1 MSPTTGAGDIALAY
15 APLCMTALLRQ
26 ADGLD
31 TTQDAV
37 VAIGV
42 RLATRREEISDRIVA
57 RIRDEIA
64 DYRLVDPKVLDDV
77 RLITSSHFDLVIAAL
92 VEGRAPVEAD
102 FAATRAGGA
111 RRVHQGISLESFQR
125 AARLWGH
132 ELWKAVLEES
142 DPAVASQ
149 REAALAIAGQ
159 VMGHVDEMSTHVAEG
174 FLHELQSV
182 WTDREVVRRDLLD
195 GLVSGQGDTE
205 RIRRLARSL
214 KLRLAERYVVIVLRG
229 TEALAEEHAD
239 QTLAARVALRRIVES
254 ARAHLRFDGHA
265 PLVGMRQGEVVA
277 LCPIDEPCDIDEIRG
292 RAQALAAALAE
303 GEICV
308 GVSGCPPTIAD
319 VAASYGEARDAVEIA
334 VGIGIHGQP
343 LHFDDVLIDHMVRST
358 PHADRIL
365 DSTLRPLLEYDAAK
379 QAELVSTLR
388 AYMESSFN
396 LTRSAEVLQVHP
408 NTVVYRLRRIRELS
422 GRDPHDPNDLLLL
435 FLGLKLSELR
445 VQP

>member
-1 MSPTTGAGDIALAY
+1 
-15 APLCMTALLRQ
+15 MTALLRQ
-26 ADGLD
+26 GSGRGKTD
-31 TTQDAV
+31 DAV
-37 VAIGV
+37 AAIGA
-42 RLATRREEISDRIVA
+42 RIASRREELSDRIVA
-57 RIRDEIA
+57 RIRTEIP
-64 DYRLVDPKVLDDV
+64 DYRLVEEKVIDDV
-77 RLITSSHFDLVIAAL
+77 RLITSSHLDLVVSAL
-92 VEGRAPVEAD
+92 VDDRALVEAD

-125 AARLWGH
+125 AARMWGH
-132 ELWKAVLEES
+132 ELWAAVLEES
-142 DPAVASQ
+142 DPAVATQ
-149 REAALAIAGQ
+149 REAALAIAGL
-159 VMGHVDEMSTHVAEG
+159 VMRHVDELSTHVAEG

-182 WTDREVVRRDLLD
+182 WSDREVVRRDLLD

-229 TEALAEEHAD
+229 TEALAEDHAD
-239 QTLAARVALRRIVES
+239 QTLAARVALRRIVEA
-254 ARAHLRFDGHA
+254 ARGHLRFDGHA

-277 LCPIDEPCDIDEIRG
+277 LCPVDGPADIDEFRG

-308 GVSGCPPTIAD
+308 GVSGCHATIAD

-334 VGIGIHGQP
+334 VGIGVHGRA

-358 PHADRIL
+358 PHAGRIL
-365 DSTLRPLLEYDAAK
+365 DSTLRPLLDYDAAK

-445 VQP
+445 AQP

>member
-1 MSPTTGAGDIALAY
+1 
-15 APLCMTALLRQ
+15 MTALLRQ
-26 ADGLD
+26 GSGRGKTD
-31 TTQDAV
+31 DAV
-37 VAIGV
+37 AAIGA
-42 RLATRREEISDRIVA
+42 RIASRREEISDRIVA
-57 RIRDEIA
+57 RIRTEIP
-64 DYRLVDPKVLDDV
+64 DYRLVEEKVIDDV
-77 RLITSSHFDLVIAAL
+77 RLITSSHLDLVVSAL
-92 VEGRAPVEAD
+92 VDDRALVEAD

-111 RRVHQGISLESFQR
+111 RRVLQGISLESFQR
-125 AARLWGH
+125 AARMWGH
-132 ELWKAVLEES
+132 ELWAAVLEES
-142 DPAVASQ
+142 DPAVATQ
-149 REAALAIAGQ
+149 REAALAIAGL
-159 VMGHVDEMSTHVAEG
+159 VMRHVDELSTHVAEG

-182 WTDREVVRRDLLD
+182 WSDREVVRRDLLD

-229 TEALAEEHAD
+229 TEALAEDHAD

-254 ARAHLRFDGHA
+254 ARGHLRFDGHA

-277 LCPIDEPCDIDEIRG
+277 LCPVDGPADIDEFRG

-308 GVSGCPPTIAD
+308 GVGGCHATIAD

-334 VGIGIHGQP
+334 VGIGVHGRA

-358 PHADRIL
+358 PHAGRIL
-365 DSTLRPLLEYDAAK
+365 DSTLRPLLDYDAAK

-445 VQP
+445 AQP

>member
-1 MSPTTGAGDIALAY
+1 MAALSREAGAS
-15 APLCMTALLRQ
+15 TA
-26 ADGLD
+26 
-31 TTQDAV
+31 DAV
-37 VAIGV
+37 VAIGA
-42 RLATRREEISDRIVA
+42 RLALRHDELADQIVA
-57 RIRDEIA
+57 RIRTEIP
-64 DYRLVDPKVLDDV
+64 DYRLVDEKVLADV
-77 RLITSSHFDLVIAAL
+77 RLITSSHLELVILAL

-132 ELWKAVLEES
+132 QLWEAVLDES
-142 DPAVASQ
+142 DPTVPAE
-149 REAALAIAGQ
+149 REAALDIAGR
-159 VMGHVDEMSTHVAEG
+159 VMRHVDEMSTHVAEG

-182 WTDREVVRRDLLD
+182 WSDREVVRRDLLD
-195 GLVSGQGDTE
+195 GLVSGQGDSE

-214 KLRLAERYVVIVLRG
+214 KLRLADRYVVIVLRG
-229 TEALAEEHAD
+229 AETLAEEQTD

-254 ARAHLRFDGHA
+254 ARTHLRFDGHSL
-265 PLVGMRQGEVVA
+265 LVGMRHGEVVA
-277 LCPIDEPCDIDEIRG
+277 LCPVEDAADIDEIRR
-292 RAQALAAALAE
+292 RAHALAAALAD

-308 GVSGCPPTIAD
+308 GVGGCLATIAD
-319 VAASYGEARDAVEIA
+319 VAASYGEAREAVEIA
-334 VGIGIHGQP
+334 VGIGIHGRA
-343 LHFDDVLIDHMVRST
+343 LHFDEVLIDHMVRST

-365 DSTLRPLLEYDAAK
+365 DSTLRPLLDYDAGK

-388 AYMESSFN
+388 AYMESGFN

-435 FLGLKLSELR
+435 FLGLKLCELR
-445 VQP
+445 AQP